1 MRRRNR
7 RNLYGNPTSASARL
21 FHGVLVL
28 ALLATTAACRDDERD
43 LGWPGA
49 AEAGEQVDSWSP
61 EAIRISPETS
71 LQLSERE
78 ENLMRQITSRRE
90 EILAAQPP
98 ARVLAEMELVFLM
111 AGQLGELADYYLEAQ
126 ELQGESSYLVPR
138 LAWIYQQLG
147 LGDRALA
154 FALRAVEAR
163 PNDAFSHFVLGY
175 ARSSQP
181 GLSEEERREVYES
194 FTKMLE
200 LEPQFSIPGFVSN
213 DIIRQQ
219 VRRLGDELDPVTG
232 AADTAPASDSAEGGV
247 EQENSADD

>member
-1 MRRRNR
+1 MRRQDR
-7 RNLYGNPTSASARL
+7 RSSCKKTSRFSGGFVLTALLVA
-21 FHGVLVL
+21 VLVS
-28 ALLATTAACRDDERD
+28 TSACRDDERD

-49 AEAGEQVDSWSP
+49 ASAGEGVESWSP
-61 EAIRISPETS
+61 EAIRISPETA
-71 LQLSERE
+71 LRLSERE
-78 ENLMRQITSRRE
+78 ENLLRQITSRRD

-111 AGQLGELADYYLEAQ
+111 AGQLGDLADYYLAAQ
-126 ELQGESSYLVPR
+126 QMQGEDSYLVPR

-163 PNDAFSHFVLGY
+163 PNDAFSHFALGY

-181 GLSEEERREVYES
+181 GLSDEERREVYES
-194 FTKMLE
+194 FSRMLE
-200 LEPQFSIPGFVSN
+200 LEPQFAIPGFVSN

-232 AADTAPASDSAEGGV
+232 AADTAPAQEAVEGGV